1 MPSSLGAPEILVILV
16 VALIVLGPSKLPEAA
31 RQIGKAMGEVRRWS
45 QSVQSE
51 IRDVIDVNPDSPVPP
66 SPPVPSPPV
75 PAPTEPEPPE
85 PSPAISTP
93 PAPERPELP
102 NPTPPE
108 LPNPTLPELPNPT
121 LPELPAPAV
130 IAALPMSP
138 GELPATTTS
147 VDGPSASRPV
157 AHAPGAAPEPPADES
172 SSGGQ
177 PAG

>member
-51 IRDVIDVNPDSPVPP
+51 IRDVIDVSPDPPAPP
-66 SPPVPSPPV
+66 SPPEPTAAAS
-75 PAPTEPEPPE
+75 PAPPPPAPAPPPAPVAPEPP
-85 PSPAISTP
+85 
-93 PAPERPELP
+93 AP
-102 NPTPPE
+102 
-108 LPNPTLPELPNPT
+108 
-121 LPELPAPAV
+121 V
-130 IAALPMSP
+130 AALPTSP
-138 GELPATTTS
+138 GELPATTAS
-147 VDGPSASRPV
+147 VNGASANGSV
-157 AHAPGAAPEPPADES
+157 AHAPDDTPAAPADES